1 MIIHFILLFLLF
13 LSPSISWAVEG
24 YNSDNKQFSFAESL
38 FVEGDYYRSIT
49 EFKRFIFFSP
59 QDKLV
64 EKATFRIA
72 ECFFKA
78 KKWTEAVDAF
88 SEFNIKYPLSPMA
101 MEALYFKALSE
112 KALKRHN
119 SALSTFHELISVKSL
134 KYYDKAIYHTALIF
148 LEMEEWQKARQTFSI
163 VPENSSLFSSSRSMS
178 SGLEH
183 IDDIPQKSPAA
194 AGTLAAILPGSGHL
208 YTERYRDAI
217 LAFLLNGA
225 FIWAG
230 IELFKHDNPVAG
242 SIVTFFELGWYT
254 GNIYSAVSSAHKYNK
269 RVKEEFIQHLK
280 DCSGFSFSVDPI
292 TSSGQLMFS
301 FRY

>member
-1 MIIHFILLFLLF
+1 MIIHFILLFSLF
-13 LSPSISWAVEG
+13 LSPSLSWAIEG
-24 YNSDNKQFSFAESL
+24 TDSDNKQFSFAESL
-38 FVEGDYYRSIT
+38 FMEGDYYRSIT
-49 EFKRFIFFSP
+49 EFKRFIFFFP
-59 QDKLV
+59 EDKLV
-64 EKATFRIA
+64 ETSKFRIG

-88 SEFNIKYPLSPMA
+88 NEFNIKYPKSPMA
-101 MEALYFKALSE
+101 MDALYFKALAE
-112 KALKRHN
+112 KELKRYN
-119 SALSTFHELISVKSL
+119 SALSTFHDLISAKSQ

-148 LEMEEWQKARQTFSI
+148 LEMEEWQKASQTFST
-163 VPENSSLFSSSRSMS
+163 VPESSSLFSSARIIS

-183 IDDIPQKSPAA
+183 IDDIPQKSPAV

-208 YTERYRDAI
+208 YTERYRDAL

-230 IELFKHDNPVAG
+230 IELFKHDNPVTG

-280 DCSGFSFSVDPI
+280 DSSGFSFSFDPI
-292 TSSGQLMFS
+292 TSTGQLMFS
-301 FRY
+301 IRF